1 MRRIRRLSILAALVL
16 AGSMWFY
23 VEHLL
28 VPYQVSSAAAHGEPR
43 GNLSDLYPRWVGTR
57 ELLLHGRDPYSA
69 DVTREIQAGYW
80 GRPLDS
86 SRANDPKDESRFA
99 YPVYVVFLLAPT
111 VSLPFPALRIAASW
125 ILGTLTAL
133 SVPLWLRVLRW
144 RPSYDTSAIL
154 LLLTLSS
161 YSAVQGIKLQQ
172 LSLLVCALM
181 AASLVL
187 LVDGHLVAAGALLAV
202 ATIKP
207 QLVVFL
213 AAWLTLWAMND
224 WRERQ
229 RFFWSF
235 LGTWLLLAGAGE
247 YLLPGWVGRFIDAI
261 VAYQHYAGTPTPL
274 VALTTPAIGAVLEAG
289 VLLGATAVCWRFRR
303 APANSMEFRLA
314 VAVVLTATLAIMP
327 RLAPYNQL
335 QCLPAVFLIVQSWSS
350 LWRQSKVSRTVCV
363 AAALFVLWPWMA
375 SLALAVA
382 SIFLPP
388 SAVQRAWAVPLWTS
402 PAISIALLGPL
413 IFLVRDSSAPRQ
425 PLS

>member
-111 VSLPFPALRIAASW
+111 SSLPFPALRIAASW

-235 LGTWLLLAGAGE
+235 LGTWLLLAGAGSICSPAGSAGSSTQ
-247 YLLPGWVGRFIDAI
+247 LSPTSITRGHLHPRLHSPPRHWRGAGGGGAAGRDGGVLAFPPGAREFHGVSFSRGSG
-261 VAYQHYAGTPTPL
+261 AYGNSRHYAQVGTLQSAAVPARRVSHRAVMEQL
-274 VALTTPAIGAVLEAG
+274 VAAE
-289 VLLGATAVCWRFRR
+289 
-303 APANSMEFRLA
+303 
-314 VAVVLTATLAIMP
+314 
-327 RLAPYNQL
+327 
-335 QCLPAVFLIVQSWSS
+335 
-350 LWRQSKVSRTVCV
+350 
-363 AAALFVLWPWMA
+363 
-375 SLALAVA
+375 
-382 SIFLPP
+382 
-388 SAVQRAWAVPLWTS
+388 
-402 PAISIALLGPL
+402 
-413 IFLVRDSSAPRQ
+413 
-425 PLS
+425 